1 MFLVSSFQSACHAVQ
16 MYVSTL
22 GLRSDQQT
30 RECAAKLAVKAAF
43 ASLSAFSFPEMPTCE
58 GTHAMTSWVCGGIFL
73 RRLKKRFTLLVLKV
87 LHRKLST
94 ADKLSV

>member
-1 MFLVSSFQSACHAVQ
+1 

-30 RECAAKLAVKAAF
+30 RECAAKFDVKAAF

-73 RRLKKRFTLLVLKV
+73 RRLLNYKRPEEIYKKTTLTGCLV
-87 LHRKLST
+87 T
-94 ADKLSV
+94 DIFE

>member
-1 MFLVSSFQSACHAVQ
+1 

-30 RECAAKLAVKAAF
+30 RECAAKFDVKAAF

-58 GTHAMTSWVCGGIFL
+58 GTHAMTRTYLQYANDVDPDPALANRANSTFVP
-73 RRLKKRFTLLVLKV
+73 
-87 LHRKLST
+87 LSFGM
-94 ADKLSV
+94 SPC